1 MKRLSVMM
9 LGSLAFALIFWGT
22 MAADAQWRS
31 STHDVYEALT
41 GVNITIDGDV
51 SDWSGVLESVIGTDG
66 TPFTGV
72 LFQSNAGDEVAF
84 EELGGAWSG
93 PDDHETSIMMVW
105 EPGAFYMGL
114 VVTDDEHEHAAAAAW
129 NGDGVQL
136 AFEMTGERPVAGN
149 EALLLYNFAL
159 GDDGNLQ
166 IHYEKTLGVDAVD
179 IAIVRDEAGKMTYYE
194 TKFSADELGV
204 AAFEAGMEFGLG
216 ITVNDGDLDSPGQTG
231 WSGWYPASIVFG
243 KNAEKTG
250 LVRLS
255 SGTRT
260 AVEPTGKLA
269 TTWADIKKR

>member
-1 MKRLSVMM
+1 M
-9 LGSLAFALIFWGT
+9 
-22 MAADAQWRS
+22 
-31 STHDVYEALT
+31 
-41 GVNITIDGDV
+41 
-51 SDWSGVLESVIGTDG
+51 
-66 TPFTGV
+66 
-72 LFQSNAGDEVAF
+72 
-84 EELGGAWSG
+84 
-93 PDDHETSIMMVW
+93 
-105 EPGAFYMGL
+105 
-114 VVTDDEHEHAAAAAW
+114 
-129 NGDGVQL
+129 
-136 AFEMTGERPVAGN
+136 AGN

-179 IAIVRDEAGKMTYYE
+179 IAIARNEAAKITYYE

-204 AAFEAGMEFGLG
+204 AAFETDMEFGIA
-216 ITVNDGDLDSPGQTG
+216 ITVNDGDQDSPGQTG
-231 WSGWYPASIVFG
+231 WSGWYPAAIVFG